1 MVRHSSQPNNIMIG
15 SVMDYAH
22 LPSNK
27 KSSPLKHEVSEA
39 STLKRK
45 SILINEQIDNENID

>member
-1 MVRHSSQPNNIMIG
+1 MIG

-22 LPSNK
+22 LSNNK